1 MKTKG
6 PKSSCWEE
14 IIPSLVYELRPPPYL
29 IADGASVT
37 GGRDRKFA
45 RRARP
50 LTQPAAQWDRSLA
63 QATTVRAFHEIAE
76 SDTNLA
82 EAMAARIANNWIVDQ
97 NMYFEGTMLLDA
109 Q

>member
-63 QATTVRAFHEIAE
+63 QATTIRVGWTCH
-76 SDTNLA
+76 SDVSVFA
-82 EAMAARIANNWIVDQ
+82 DQ
-97 NMYFEGTMLLDA
+97 ICSGLGHCFSKGEHCFCCFVKGLS
-109 Q
+109 